1 MIFEKIKLEE
11 EPLSTYKTT
20 AHITFSNATVFKGV
34 IELDSK
40 YLQVRQGFSTSPRK
54 AEPKRIGD
62 LGITG
67 SDLSFVIDN
76 DAAEGPLDA
85 KTDEDL

>member
-1 MIFEKIKLEE
+1 
-11 EPLSTYKTT
+11 
-20 AHITFSNATVFKGV
+20 
-34 IELDSK
+34 
-40 YLQVRQGFSTSPRK
+40 LQVRQDFSTTPRK
-54 AEPKRIGD
+54 AEPKRRGD